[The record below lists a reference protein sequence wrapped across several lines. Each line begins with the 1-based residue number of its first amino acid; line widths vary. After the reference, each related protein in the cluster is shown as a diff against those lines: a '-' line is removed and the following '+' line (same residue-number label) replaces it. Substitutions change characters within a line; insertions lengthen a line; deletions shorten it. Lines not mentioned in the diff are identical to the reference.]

1 MNDEKDEENKNTE
14 AELSFMVEY
23 DIFERLSEYING
35 FNVIVTPP
43 LDTLRGKATIALKD
57 SNIVEIVDEKWL
69 KAERK
74 RLHRIYKKYVYFYM
88 LYIIIIIILFLFFFI
103 FFIFFFCLF
112 LFFLLFFYLFYYSA
126 IHLSRAFASQ
136 IKLEYANAQAK
147 NRKDIKFN
155 KRKLGIPKK
164 LVTVQSTS
172 YNACQLLAYVKD
184 GSQVYNIIYILLLII
199 YFLSLFISLSSLI
212 SYFFYL

>member
-1 MNDEKDEENKNTE
+1 MFISICCI
-14 AELSFMVEY
+14 L
-23 DIFERLSEYING
+23 L
-35 FNVIVTPP
+35 
-43 LDTLRGKATIALKD
+43 LLL
-57 SNIVEIVDEKWL
+57 
-69 KAERK
+69 
-74 RLHRIYKKYVYFYM
+74 FY
-88 LYIIIIIILFLFFFI
+88 FFFSS
-103 FFIFFFCLF
+103 FSSFSSFVYS
-112 LFFLLFFYLFYYSA
+112 FFLLFFYLFYYSA